1 MPKRIEAKLLP
12 LADKLSNNV
21 VLKSLRDGFLIV
33 TPLILI
39 TSLFLLFGNFPIPG
53 WTNFWI
59 KIFGSQWT
67 NWFDAATGSVF
78 NFTGLLSCLG
88 ISYAY
93 GKNRNLIPIHASMV
107 SLVSFLILTP
117 MTVRVSSTRSIS
129 AVRTLYLGPNGIFLG
144 MFTALI
150 GVELFRF
157 AQNRNWTIKMPQGV
171 PDMVNQSF
179 EALLPSGF
187 VILFFFL
194 IRIIFSL
201 TKLGTAYN
209 FFYSLLQLPLKNVG
223 NSIFSVLLYIFLAS
237 ILWCLGINGP
247 SVVNSVWSPIFFVL
261 TQDNLKAFQS
271 GHPLPHIYTEQ
282 FIEDFSTYGG
292 GGSILSLILIMLIVG
307 KSKRIK
313 GLSRLTVIPS
323 MFGIGEPFIYGLPVV
338 LNPVIMIPF
347 VITPVTNVLI
357 SSFCFSLHLVPYTN
371 GVMLPWTTPP
381 LISGWLTTGSW
392 RGSVLQLFEII
403 LGMIIYYP
411 FVKIL
416 DRQYLSE
423 EMGKLKSHMINP
435 QS

>member
-1 MPKRIEAKLLP
+1 MQEKLETKLMP

-53 WTNFWI
+53 WTSFWI

-67 NWFDAATGSVF
+67 NWFNAATGSVF

-93 GKNRNLIPIHASMV
+93 SKNRGLIPIHAGMV

-117 MTVRVSSTRSIS
+117 MTVKINATTSIG

-150 GVELFRF
+150 SVELFKF
-157 AQNRNWTIKMPQGV
+157 AQSRNWTIKMPHGV
-171 PDMVNQSF
+171 PEMVNQSF
-179 EALLPSGF
+179 ESLLPSGF
-187 VILFFFL
+187 VILCFFI
-194 IRIIFSL
+194 IRVIFSL
-201 TKLGTAYN
+201 TSLGTAYN

-282 FIEDFSTYGG
+282 FIEDFATYGG
-292 GGSILSLILIMLIVG
+292 GGSILSLIIVMLIVG

-313 GLSRLTVIPS
+313 GLSRLTIVPS
-323 MFGIGEPFIYGLPVV
+323 LFGIGEPFIYGLPVV
-338 LNPVIMIPF
+338 LNPIIMIPF
-347 VITPVTNVLI
+347 VITPIVNVLI
-357 SSFCFSLHLVPYTN
+357 SSFSFSFHLVPYTN

-392 RGSVLQLFEII
+392 RGSFLQLFEII

-411 FVKIL
+411 FVKML
-416 DRQYLSE
+416 DRQYLLE
-423 EMGKLKSHMINP
+423 EMGRLKVRKN
-435 QS
+435 